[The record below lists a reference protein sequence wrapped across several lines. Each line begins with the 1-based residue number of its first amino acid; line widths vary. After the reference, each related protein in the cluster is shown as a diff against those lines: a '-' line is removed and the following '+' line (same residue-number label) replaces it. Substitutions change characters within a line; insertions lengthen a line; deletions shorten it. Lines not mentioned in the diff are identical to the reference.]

1 MRALIVFWLS
11 RGRMARKELR
21 EIAMGW
27 RRNIN
32 VFGLHNAKNIERE
45 LNPNKALLA
54 IGNPRR
60 LSSAKRQ
67 TFGHA
72 MS

>member
-1 MRALIVFWLS
+1 MRALIVFWLNK
-11 RGRMARKELR
+11 GRMARKELR

-54 IGNPRR
+54 IGNP
-60 LSSAKRQ
+60 
-67 TFGHA
+67 
-72 MS
+72 